1 MIFLK
6 YLRTLKTFNFN
17 FLKIYYEILHF
28 LLRRFKNLIR
38 QAHLQLLHINS
49 DKHAYSLYI
58 IFVCIVMNLKRI
70 LDTKS
75 RWYNFCK
82 EVDTS
87 NIGLF

>member
-70 LDTKS
+70 
-75 RWYNFCK
+75 
-82 EVDTS
+82 
-87 NIGLF
+87 